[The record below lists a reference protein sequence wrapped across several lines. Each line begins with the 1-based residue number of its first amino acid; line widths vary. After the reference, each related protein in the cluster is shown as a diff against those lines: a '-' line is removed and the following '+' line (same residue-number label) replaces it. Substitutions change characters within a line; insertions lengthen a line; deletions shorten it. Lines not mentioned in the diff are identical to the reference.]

1 MKQIQQNYLLELELV
16 INGPTRINII
26 RAKTI
31 SVSVFLKAEGMLKGH
46 VLLGQMLPG
55 QMLPG

>member
-1 MKQIQQNYLLELELV
+1 MKQIQQNYLLELVLV

-26 RAKTI
+26 WAKTI

-46 VLLGQMLPG
+46 VLPGQMLPG

>member
-1 MKQIQQNYLLELELV
+1 MKQSQQNYLLELVLV
-16 INGPTRINII
+16 INGPTRIIII

-31 SVSVFLKAEGMLKGH
+31 SVSVVLKAEGMLKGH
-46 VLLGQMLPG
+46 VLPGQMLPG